1 MKKIISILFVFA
13 LFSAYTFGQITS
25 SHEVDSKVMRS
36 GVTYYEWTGTQVIGG
51 VTQDTGYWEISTNKN
66 VPTNCNIRVELTR
79 KGTTDTYD
87 IDLQGKL
94 FENSTYAA
102 LIESAAN
109 TASKELTDT
118 TRLSGVPK
126 TALPSK
132 YYRYYRVVVNDD
144 NACAATDSIII
155 SKVAFKLYEK

>member
-1 MKKIISILFVFA
+1 V
-13 LFSAYTFGQITS
+13 
-25 SHEVDSKVMRS
+25 
-36 GVTYYEWTGTQVIGG
+36 GG
-51 VTQDTGYWEISTNKN
+51 VTQDTLYWELFTNKDE
-66 VPTNCNIRVELTR
+66 PTNVNARVELTR

-102 LIESAAN
+102 IIESAAN
-109 TASKELTDT
+109 TATKELTDT
-118 TRLSGVPK
+118 TRYRGADGD
-126 TALPSK
+126 ALPAK

-155 SKVAFKLYEK
+155 SKVAFKVFPR